1 MENPTSSVTEE
12 DFKPQRIKMKRGST
26 SGQTWEVDVGK
37 EWVSSE
43 HQAIGKQVT
52 SDPLEK
58 NKTRNTSRPW
68 WIALE
73 TLKEMEDCLKKL
85 DSGVARK
92 RHSWAT
98 QQKAEVNKI
107 ELANQLKRSWQN
119 LLKDHFEKAM
129 RTPSSA
135 PPLMANPFIRT
146 AGQLMFAW
154 SLLGIELETLTSYD
168 KLKLGGK
175 NLEMYRMLM
184 QHVARDNSGLSLA
197 RRKDATCFLRWT
209 MSMMT
214 DSTILA
220 CHQRAV
226 GSKTLERRV
235 STVILNVYQS
245 TGVEKEDGSR
255 QSLES
260 HRKLDEIRRFY
271 NKKFEEKHDVHRN
284 LASSGKYL
292 KLNKKGEYQYVSG
305 VMGMAYNP
313 FLDLEAGGAHRN
325 YEVAELLKFWTE
337 KIMEI
342 DTVERERPSLGLI
355 LERTPEVISVPRSSK
370 RVELK
375 MGNGN
380 GVLTTNLGV
389 VWKLLRPSWCP
400 HPHASLIEEGLG
412 SPSADAVSEKDLRE
426 TAPMVLARWKTAVYK
441 SNYEP
446 RKLLD
451 IEKEMENPTS
461 SVTEEDFKPQ
471 RIKMKRGSTS
481 GQTWEVDV
489 GKEWV
494 SSEHQAIGKQ
504 VTSDPLEKNKTRN
517 TSRPWWIA
525 LETFKEM
532 EDCLKKLDSGVARKR
547 HSWATQQ
554 KAEVNKIELANQLKR
569 SWQNLLK
576 DHFEKAMRTPSS
588 APPLMANP
596 FIRTAGQLMFAWS
609 LLGIELE
616 TLTSYDKLKL
626 GGKNLEMYRM
636 LMQHVARDNSGLSL
650 ARRKDATCFL
660 RWTMSMITDST
671 ILACHQRAVGS
682 KTLERR
688 VSTVILNVY
697 QSTGVEKEDGSRQ
710 SLESHRKLD
719 EIRRFYN
726 KKFEEKHDVHR
737 NLASSGKYLKLNKKG
752 EYQYVS
758 GVMGMAYNPFLDLE
772 AGGAHRNYEVAELLK
787 FWTEKIMEIDTVERE
802 RPSLGLILERTPEV
816 ISVPRSSKRVEL
828 KMGNGNGVLTTNLG
842 VVWKLLRP
850 SWCPHPH
857 ASLIEEV
864 TERVRLA
871 PTEDEDLATLSIVH
885 RLILPQMKESSE
897 VTSGTGSVKRM
908 EPGSC
913 LDSTCGNGEHT
924 CDGRSCVRIQSF
936 QKEDLITWFED
947 ITEREKSEIQIV
959 AECYASSTVNLATD
973 LGFFSRMCS
982 LQSLERLESEHHLV
996 TALSVESWPGVLQVN
1011 QKHIKSWKIGL
1022 EAEMGFPMS
1031 EAYGLPLNAKSLVG
1045 SVLANLCGSH
1055 YPLHMAMIEVSS
1067 QRVLID
1073 KAFSVPKCVRLA
1085 QISHHSHKLL
1095 RKIRGAVPKEQR
1107 DDLSEIWG
1115 EELLGL
1121 ESENTSD
1128 HGRQNVVGKPAVGAP
1143 SSEEVDVIHEK
1154 MMELEPLLEASGER
1168 NLRSIDLTHGDCP
1181 CHCLAQTVWYPDRAN
1196 LCLIWDRRN

>member
-313 FLDLEAGGAHRN
+313 FLDLEAGGAQRN

-1128 HGRQNVVGKPAVGAP
+1128 HGRQNVVGKPAEGAP